1 MNTEQT
7 NTNIFTYFL
16 SFFKTTTIPTQ
27 LLRSFQGYFIDSEL
41 CPYSM
46 LLIYLHY
53 YLILLL
59 HLRLLYRQLYEFDNL
74 FRQGVFH
81 LTFILWHC
89 TIRSILVSPVQPV
102 QFRREVPLRIQY
114 LVRYQQLDKSLNVS
128 TISSILLVFTILFVN
143 KYTSSSFTL
152 PNQLLSTILIH
163 HSTKIWVFQVFQE
176 IEFLQIEKKF
186 DHL

>member
-7 NTNIFTYFL
+7 STNIFTYFL

-59 HLRLLYRQLYEFDNL
+59 HLWLLYRELYGLDNL

-81 LTFILWHC
+81 LMFILWHC
-89 TIRSILVSPVQPV
+89 TIHSILVSPVQPV
-102 QFRREVPLRIQY
+102 QFRSEVALRIQQ

-128 TISSILLVFTILFVN
+128 TISSILLVFTIFFVN
-143 KYTSSSFTL
+143 KYTLSSFTL
-152 PNQLLSTILIH
+152 PNQLLSTILI
-163 HSTKIWVFQVFQE
+163 SSQLLLF
-176 IEFLQIEKKF
+176 
-186 DHL
+186 

>member
-7 NTNIFTYFL
+7 STNIFTYFL

-46 LLIYLHY
+46 LLIYLQY

-59 HLRLLYRQLYEFDNL
+59 HLWWFYRELYKFDKL

-81 LTFILWHC
+81 LAFILWHF
-89 TIRSILVSPVQPV
+89 TIHSILVSPLQPV
-102 QFRREVPLRIQY
+102 QFGSEVALKVQQLARH
-114 LVRYQQLDKSLNVS
+114 QQLDKSLNVS
-128 TISSILLVFTILFVN
+128 AISSILFVFTI
-143 KYTSSSFTL
+143 
-152 PNQLLSTILIH
+152 
-163 HSTKIWVFQVFQE
+163 
-176 IEFLQIEKKF
+176 FL
-186 DHL
+186 

>member
-7 NTNIFTYFL
+7 NTIISTYFL
-16 SFFKTTTIPTQ
+16 SFKTTTIPTQ

-59 HLRLLYRQLYEFDNL
+59 HLWLLYRQLYEFDNL

-81 LTFILWHC
+81 LTFIFWNC
-89 TIRSILVSPVQPV
+89 TIHSILVSPVQPV
-102 QFRREVPLRIQY
+102 QFRSEVALRIQQ

-128 TISSILLVFTILFVN
+128 TISSILLVFTIFFVK
-143 KYTSSSFTL
+143 KYTLSSFAL
-152 PNQLLSTILIH
+152 PNQLLSTILI
-163 HSTKIWVFQVFQE
+163 SSQLLLF
-176 IEFLQIEKKF
+176 
-186 DHL
+186 